1 MLFNSVMFVFCFLPL
16 FFIVYFLLPDKFK
29 NAFALLAS
37 VVFYAWGA
45 PRFVFILSA
54 AVLCD
59 FVLAKVIAGR
69 QGPSRKYCLGIS
81 IAINL
86 GVLLYFKY
94 FNFFTQNL
102 AQLFNTHSP
111 AVEILLPIGI
121 SFFTFHEISYL
132 TDVYRKTRQPF
143 TNLIN
148 YALYIF
154 LFPQLIAG
162 PIIRFH
168 QISGQIENRSDNH
181 TAQNRLMGFFRFAL
195 GLAKKVLIADVIGI
209 EVDKIFSTDPALLGP
224 GIAWLGAV
232 LNLVRIYIDFSG
244 YSDMAIGLALA
255 MGFKFPEN
263 FNSPFIAQSVTEFW
277 QRWHI
282 SLSNWFR
289 DYVYIPLGGNKGTLQ
304 RTCLNILLV
313 FTLSGFWHGA
323 QWKFIAWGLGFGL
336 VVAAE
341 RYLAADTAKG
351 NALIK
356 TILTFFICVN
366 LFVLFS
372 APGIK
377 ASFKY
382 FGAMYSVTD
391 NTLPLFLSLK
401 TWLAI
406 VVAILISFGALNN
419 RLLAFADSLFNNPQT
434 ESGYVALTLATVS
447 LIVVCGSMLFVA
459 GYHPFLYFKF

>member
-1 MLFNSVMFVFCFLPL
+1 MLFNSVLFVFCFLPI
-16 FFIVYFLLPDKFK
+16 FFTIYFLLPERFK

-37 VVFYAWGA
+37 IAFYAWGA
-45 PRFVFILSA
+45 PRFVLVLSG

-59 FVLAKVIAGR
+59 FVLAKVIAAQ
-69 QGPSRKYCLGIS
+69 QGKARNYWLAFA
-81 IAINL
+81 IAVNL
-86 GVLLYFKY
+86 SVLLYFKY
-94 FNFFTQNL
+94 FNFFAFNF

-111 AVEILLPIGI
+111 TIQMLLPIGI

-168 QISGQIENRSDNH
+168 QISGQIENRSANH
-181 TAQNRLMGFFRFAL
+181 TAQNQLTGFFRFVA

-209 EVDKIFSTDPALLGP
+209 EVDKIFAAAPETLGT

-232 LNLVRIYIDFSG
+232 LNIVRIYIDFSG

-263 FNSPFIAQSVTEFW
+263 FNSPLIAQSVTEFW

-282 SLSNWFR
+282 SLTNWFR
-289 DYVYIPLGGNKGTLQ
+289 DYVFIPLGGSKGTLL

-313 FTLSGFWHGA
+313 FVLSGFWHGA
-323 QWKFIAWGLGFGL
+323 QWKFVAWGLGFGL
-336 VVAAE
+336 VVALE
-341 RYLAADTAKG
+341 RYFSFTTLKISAPLKVM
-351 NALIK
+351 
-356 TILTFFICVN
+356 LTFFICAN
-366 LFVLFS
+366 LLVVFTS
-372 APGIK
+372 ASIS
-377 ASFKY
+377 ASIKY
-382 FGAMYSVTD
+382 FGAMYSTAEGS
-391 NTLPLFLSLK
+391 LPLFLSLK
-401 TWLAI
+401 TKLAI
-406 VVAILISFGALNN
+406 ALALLISFGSSNSRLNELAVKLFDPQKTETGYIAL
-419 RLLAFADSLFNNPQT
+419 AA
-434 ESGYVALTLATVS
+434 ATIGI
-447 LIVVCGSMLFVA
+447 LVVCGSMLFVA